1 MASSTFSRTARTNL
15 DLDTLRTL
23 GVARDRGG
31 LAQAAEHLGRTP
43 SAISLQM
50 KRLQEDLGTPIFR
63 KRGRGLALTEAGEIA
78 LSYARRI
85 LTAAE
90 KLLPDGKRVPDYG
103 PNPHGLAIFT
113 ADGYYS
119 VQIYRAER
127 LKFSSGDKFKATL
140 EEYKDASLST
150 SVHFGRYTV
159 DPVKHTIT
167 FQIDRSSVPNL
178 DDTTAVG
185 QYEMKGDEL
194 SWRVGSAAGWL
205 YPPHH
210 ITTGQVERTKE
221 AQEQIVALC

>member
-1 MASSTFSRTARTNL
+1 MMIKRATLLAVLLTVSASAMAQDASI
-15 DLDTLRTL
+15 
-23 GVARDRGG
+23 V
-31 LAQAAEHLGRTP
+31 
-43 SAISLQM
+43 
-50 KRLQEDLGTPIFR
+50 GTWF
-63 KRGRGLALTEAGEIA
+63 
-78 LSYARRI
+78 

-178 DDTTAVG
+178 DDTTAVR
-185 QYEMKGDEL
+185 QYEMKGDGL
-194 SWRVGSAAGWL
+194 SWRVAPRQDGSIPL
-205 YPPHH
+205 
-210 ITTGQVERTKE
+210 TTLRRVK
-221 AQEQIVALC
+221 